1 MSDGDL
7 SLSENDSS
15 LSDSGFEYRPANLS
29 GSVALAGSLVVAV
42 VLVSVSVVVSFGAFA
57 STIVTAV
64 ALVRGSHHGVTLAG
78 SLCFGSVLL
87 AGVLGGPVIPVV
99 IATIATLLVYDAGH
113 YAIALGSQV
122 GSAGTT
128 TSAELF
134 HLGTSLTI
142 LTLFGT
148 VGVAL
153 FVGGPGGQPVTV
165 LLALLVA
172 ALLFISVLS
181 LRRTP
186 W

>member
-1 MSDGDL
+1 MSGADE
-7 SLSENDSS
+7 SPSENPSPAA
-15 LSDSGFEYRPANLS
+15 FEYRPAGLS
-29 GSVALAGSLVVAV
+29 GAVALGGSLVVAV
-42 VLVSVSVVVSFGAFA
+42 VLVSVSVVVSFGAVA
-57 STIVTAV
+57 STVVTGG
-64 ALVRGSHHGVTLAG
+64 ALARGSHRGVTLAA
-78 SLCFGSVLL
+78 SLCFGSVLF

-113 YAIALGSQV
+113 YAVALGHQI

-128 TSAELF
+128 TSAELV
-134 HLGTSLTI
+134 HLGTTLTI

-153 FVGGPGGQPVTV
+153 FVGGPGGQPVV
-165 LLALLVA
+165 ALLALLVA

-186 W
+186 E